1 MMIIISITFKI
12 YIAVQLSVATVPAY
26 LDVRLWREV
35 KPPDFTGESRALLI
49 TETGHSEI

>member
-12 YIAVQLSVATVPAY
+12 CIAVQFSVITVPVY
-26 LDVRLWREV
+26 LEVRLWQEV